1 MNIDLQ
7 KIASLKKD
15 IIGFFRFKK
24 FDNET
29 YLITNDIAKYSYL
42 TKDEFSNFITGN
54 IQDGIKYNELVEKQF
69 IKGVN
74 YKEKM
79 SLAYAKKNQFLA
91 YGPTLHIVVTT
102 LRCNHK
108 CQYCHAA
115 VAPMTAKDMDMT
127 MDTARKVLD
136 TIFYTSSSHLTI
148 EFQ

>member
-7 KIASLKKD
+7 KILSFKSTSV
-15 IIGFFRFKK
+15 GFFRFKK
-24 FDNET
+24 LDSDT
-29 YLITNDIAKYSYL
+29 YLITNDIAKYAYL
-42 TKDEFSNFITGN
+42 TKDEFSEFITGN
-54 IQDGIKYNELVEKQF
+54 IRMGVKYEELLEKQF
-69 IKGVN
+69 IKGAD
-74 YKEKM
+74 YQEKM

-136 TIFYTSSSHLTI
+136 TIFYTSSPNLTI